1 MNTTLSAPLILPR
14 PRWFGGTTASV
25 LCHLALAVPFII
37 HFASPPDA
45 APPAA
50 VMVEY
55 APELE
60 VSFIHPE
67 LPPGVTQQRKVEAMS
82 EQETS
87 ALKDAPKLL
96 VHDDAQLKLAA
107 TKPEPRP
114 KKKTEIKK
122 QSRRQQQEEKGNSTT
137 TSLAAPPA
145 QATLTQRTAAPL
157 DSDAARLSQNKISW
171 ESLVKGKINKM
182 RNYPDDARR
191 RKRTGTVTI
200 TFSVNARGEILQS
213 QLVNS
218 SGTHSLD
225 RAALMA
231 LENARPL
238 PPPPKELLRNGIN
251 KVTLPVEFGLL
262 KI

>member
-1 MNTTLSAPLILPR
+1 ML
-14 PRWFGGTTASV
+14 G
-25 LCHLALAVPFII
+25 HLALAVPFII
-37 HFASPPDA
+37 HFASPPDT

-60 VSFIHPE
+60 VSFIHPK
-67 LPPGVTQQRKVEAMS
+67 LPPGVTQQRKVEAMT
-82 EQETS
+82 EQET
-87 ALKDAPKLL
+87 AAAKEAPKLL
-96 VHDDAQLKLAA
+96 IHDNAQIKLSAS
-107 TKPEPRP
+107 KPEPQR
-114 KKKTEIKK
+114 KKKIEVKK
-122 QSRRQQQEEKGNSTT
+122 QSRRQQQEEKGNSTI
-137 TSLAAPPA
+137 TSFAAPPTPA
-145 QATLTQRTAAPL
+145 ALTQRTTAPL
-157 DSDAARLSQNKISW
+157 DSDAARLSDNKISW

-182 RNYPDDARR
+182 RHYPEDARR
-191 RKRTGTVTI
+191 RKRTGTVII
-200 TFSVNARGEILQS
+200 TFSVNERGEVLQS
-213 QLVNS
+213 QLANS